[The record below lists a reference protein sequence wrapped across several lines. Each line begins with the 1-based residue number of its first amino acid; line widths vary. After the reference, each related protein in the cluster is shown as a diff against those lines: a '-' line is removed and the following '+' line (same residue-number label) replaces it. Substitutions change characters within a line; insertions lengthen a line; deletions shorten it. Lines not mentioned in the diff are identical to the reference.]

1 MARCWVENKAGKAR
15 VIWGGWEL
23 WIASISREGGKTTFV
38 LEFLKNQGNN
48 LFYLRKLPKST
59 SNLAKQS
66 FEPSVFKA
74 TESEES
80 SWQEKD
86 PSQASQ
92 GALEEV
98 RKKGSLE
105 LEEQHEAGAPQYS
118 QDCLWGCN
126 SRNCRCQS
134 AGSVPQN
141 NLRELETRRKPKKC
155 KRGHSF
161 HLCLSERSQL
171 HKNQRHDLLN
181 LECSLRLMH

>member
-1 MARCWVENKAGKAR
+1 MCAG
-15 VIWGGWEL
+15 I
-23 WIASISREGGKTTFV
+23 
-38 LEFLKNQGNN
+38 LKNQGNN

-98 RKKGSLE
+98 RRKGSLE

-118 QDCLWGCN
+118 QDCLWGCD

-134 AGSVPQN
+134 AGSIPQN
-141 NLRELETRRKPKKC
+141 NLRELETKSPKNV
-155 KRGHSF
+155 RGDI
-161 HLCLSERSQL
+161 LSISVSQITKL

>member
-1 MARCWVENKAGKAR
+1 MCAG
-15 VIWGGWEL
+15 I
-23 WIASISREGGKTTFV
+23 
-38 LEFLKNQGNN
+38 LKNQGNN

-66 FEPSVFKA
+66 FEPSVFKV

-98 RKKGSLE
+98 RRKGSLE
-105 LEEQHEAGAPQYS
+105 LEEQHESGAPQYS
-118 QDCLWGCN
+118 QDCLWGCD

-134 AGSVPQN
+134 AGSIPQN
-141 NLRELETRRKPKKC
+141 KLRELETKSPKNV
-155 KRGHSF
+155 RGDI
-161 HLCLSERSQL
+161 LSISVSQITKL